1 MKTAIHFYL
10 LSVSLVY
17 DSFQIFYIENLL
29 LLVLQQINKH
39 KNTYLQQFAATGTTA
54 N

>member
-1 MKTAIHFYL
+1 MKTAIRFYL

-17 DSFQIFYIENLL
+17 DSFQIFYIEILL

-39 KNTYLQQFAATGTTA
+39 KNTYLQKFAASGATA